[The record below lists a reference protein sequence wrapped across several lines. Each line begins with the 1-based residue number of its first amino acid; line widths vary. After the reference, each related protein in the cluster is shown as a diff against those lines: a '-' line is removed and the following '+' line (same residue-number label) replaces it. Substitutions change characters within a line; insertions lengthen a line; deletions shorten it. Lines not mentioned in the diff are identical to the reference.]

1 MQQEIRYDRMSRKD
15 FSRKSNSY
23 ASVLMN
29 DNRYSNFRFA
39 KRSLNLNNSPTSPD
53 RYGTALGDCGDSTG
67 YYHQQHPYS
76 ASGAS
81 LLRAS
86 NSAVRS
92 AKMMSSLAIN
102 PSNHQPSQT
111 KLMVSSFQLPNNN
124 RCNTSADFS

>member
-1 MQQEIRYDRMSRKD
+1 MSRKD

-39 KRSLNLNNSPTSPD
+39 KRSLNSPASPD
-53 RYGTALGDCGDSTG
+53 RYGTAMGECGDSTG

-81 LLRAS
+81 LLRVS

-102 PSNHQPSQT
+102 PSTHQPSQM
-111 KLMVSSFQLPNNN
+111 KLMVSSFQLPSKSNNN